1 MTRQRERQSTAIQ
14 SHRAR
19 SVDSSFIRDATA
31 GAGQALPAETLA
43 VVEPLFGHNFGDVR
57 VFSDA
62 PASSAARG
70 LEAKAF
76 TVGQDIAFSEGRY
89 QPHTPEGQRLLM
101 HELAHTV
108 QQGRVGTLPDRLEVS
123 RRGESAE
130 RNADHLVSGLGHG
143 TVARTAAMHSEPAV
157 QLEEEAQTAPPL
169 DWSLD
174 PRNPHVAAN
183 TSVGSAALGARVD
196 SSDASMRLT
205 MPDLQAQAGYNWQRG
220 LNADL
225 HYQLGSSTFDAQ
237 ADSSAVAGHLK
248 TPNVQLDG
256 GFNGAPWFKGQG
268 QFGNL
273 AGQTSFDP
281 KKGFE
286 ANAQYGWDSGKAWAG
301 TDGAGVQ
308 QAFPTGSATLSTDWN
323 RANIS
328 GQTTQSAL
336 GQNFLLQGNAGIG
349 LDGSDP
355 SAGLK
360 AGWVNPGGLP
370 IVPWAGVGVDKEK
383 VNPSAGVAW
392 GTTF

>member
-1 MTRQRERQSTAIQ
+1 MTRQRERVSSIHTQKLQSI
-14 SHRAR
+14 
-19 SVDSSFIRDATA
+19 DSSLVRDATA
-31 GAGQALPAETLA
+31 GAGQALPVETLA
-43 VVEPLFGHNFGDVR
+43 TMEPLFQHSFGDVR

-62 PASSAARG
+62 SASSAAQR

-76 TVGQDIAFSEGRY
+76 TVGQNIAFSEGRY
-89 QPHTPEGQRLLM
+89 DPHSPEGQRLLM

-108 QQGRVGTLPDRLEVS
+108 QQGRVGALPDKLVVS
-123 RRGESAE
+123 RSGDRAE
-130 RNADHLVSGLGHG
+130 RNANEMVSSAGRGPGLS
-143 TVARTAAMHSEPAV
+143 VAPVSSGAAV
-157 QLEEEAQTAPPL
+157 QLEEETQAAPPL
-169 DWSLD
+169 DWSVD
-174 PRNPHVAAN
+174 PRNPYVAAN
-183 TSVGSAALGARVD
+183 TTLGSAALGARVD
-196 SSDASMRLT
+196 NSAAAMQLK

-220 LNADL
+220 LNADM
-225 HYQLGSSTFDAQ
+225 HYQLGSSTFDAE
-237 ADSSAVAGHLK
+237 ANSSAVAGHLK
-248 TPNVQLDG
+248 TPNLQLDG
-256 GFNGAPWFKGQG
+256 GFNGAGWFKGQG

-281 KKGFE
+281 KRGFE

-301 TDGAGVQ
+301 TDGAGVR

-323 RANIS
+323 RATIS

-336 GQNFLLQGNAGIG
+336 GQNFMLQGNAGIG

-355 SAGLK
+355 NAGLK

-383 VNPSAGVAW
+383 INPSAGVAW